1 MAKIQTR
8 KAPIKNTKNK
18 TRKAPIESATSLPE
32 GTIKG
37 SWVIKKASNGV
48 PRWMKDVSVELNGFR
63 RLTVDCISDK
73 PIMLY
78 VREYGEMWPKKNAW
92 TKPENETYYTAKF
105 TPTKKGSNDGPVYM
119 CHGGVCE
126 DKLGD
131 GLQVDSKGKKLMS
144 LNFLNQEVFV
154 RV

>member
-1 MAKIQTR
+1 MRKTR
-8 KAPIKNTKNK
+8 DRKTPKNK

-37 SWVIKKASNGV
+37 SWVIKRASNGV

-63 RLTVDCISDK
+63 RLTVDRVPDK

-78 VREYGEMWPKKNAW
+78 VREYGNMWPKRNAW
-92 TKPENETYYTAKF
+92 TNPKDETHFTAKF
-105 TPTKKGSNDGPVYM
+105 IPTKKGSDDGPVYM
-119 CHGGVCE
+119 CRNGVCE
-126 DKLGD
+126 DKIGD
-131 GLQVDSKGKKLMS
+131 GMQVDSKERKLMS
-144 LNFLNQEVFV
+144 LNFMNQEMFV

>member
-1 MAKIQTR
+1 MRKTR
-8 KAPIKNTKNK
+8 DRKTPKNK

-63 RLTVDCISDK
+63 RLTVDRVPDK
-73 PIMLY
+73 PILLY
-78 VREYGEMWPKKNAW
+78 VREYGSMWPKRNAW
-92 TKPENETYYTAKF
+92 TKPENETYFTAKF
-105 TPTKKGSNDGPVYM
+105 IPTKKGSNDGPVYM
-119 CHGGVCE
+119 CRNGICD
-126 DKLGD
+126 DKIGD
-131 GLQVDSKGKKLMS
+131 GMQVDSKLMS
-144 LNFLNQEVFV
+144 LNFMNQEMFV

>member
-1 MAKIQTR
+1 MAKTR
-8 KAPIKNTKNK
+8 KAPIKNAKNK

-78 VREYGEMWPKKNAW
+78 VREYGDMWPKKNAW
-92 TKPENETYYTAKF
+92 TKPENET
-105 TPTKKGSNDGPVYM
+105 
-119 CHGGVCE
+119 
-126 DKLGD
+126 
-131 GLQVDSKGKKLMS
+131 
-144 LNFLNQEVFV
+144 
-154 RV
+154 

>member
-1 MAKIQTR
+1 MRKTR
-8 KAPIKNTKNK
+8 GSKASTKNK

-63 RLTVDCISDK
+63 RLTVDRVPDK

-78 VREYGEMWPKKNAW
+78 VREYGSMWPKRNAW
-92 TKPENETYYTAKF
+92 TKPENETYFTAKF
-105 TPTKKGSNDGPVYM
+105 IPTKKGSNDGPVYM
-119 CHGGVCE
+119 CRNGVCE
-126 DKLGD
+126 DKIGD
-131 GLQVDSKGKKLMS
+131 GTQVDSKLMS
-144 LNFLNQEVFV
+144 LNFMNQEMFV

>member
-1 MAKIQTR
+1 MRKTR
-8 KAPIKNTKNK
+8 GSKAAIKNK

-63 RLTVDCISDK
+63 RLTVDRVPDK

-78 VREYGEMWPKKNAW
+78 VREYGSMWPKRNAW
-92 TKPENETYYTAKF
+92 TKPENETYFTAKF
-105 TPTKKGSNDGPVYM
+105 IPTKKGSNDGPVYM
-119 CHGGVCE
+119 CRNGVCE
-126 DKLGD
+126 DKIGD
-131 GLQVDSKGKKLMS
+131 GMQVDSKLMS
-144 LNFLNQEVFV
+144 LNFMNQEMFV

>member
-1 MAKIQTR
+1 MRKTR
-8 KAPIKNTKNK
+8 GHKKSIKSK
-18 TRKAPIESATSLPE
+18 TRKAPIGSATSLPE

-78 VREYGEMWPKKNAW
+78 VREYGSMWPKRNAW
-92 TKPENETYYTAKF
+92 TNPTDETYFTAKF
-105 TPTKKGSNDGPVYM
+105 IPIKKGSNDGPVYM
-119 CHGGVCE
+119 CHNGVCE
-126 DKLGD
+126 DKIGD
-131 GLQVDSKGKKLMS
+131 GMQVDSKLMS
-144 LNFLNQEVFV
+144 LNFMNQEMFV